1 MHIAY
6 HYIFLPLQDISTVSD
21 YNRRPMAGRYDLPSV
36 SFSGHRIYDHCVGQ
50 NGWIHLCLKGKLIS
64 ALGYVALWPCDVMA
78 EVYFIMC
85 KHLQSLWSVVII

>member
-1 MHIAY
+1 
-6 HYIFLPLQDISTVSD
+6 
-21 YNRRPMAGRYDLPSV
+21 MAGRYDLPSV
-36 SFSGHRIYDHCVGQ
+36 SFSGHHIYDHCVGQ
-50 NGWIHLCLKGKLIS
+50 NGWIHFCLKGKLIS